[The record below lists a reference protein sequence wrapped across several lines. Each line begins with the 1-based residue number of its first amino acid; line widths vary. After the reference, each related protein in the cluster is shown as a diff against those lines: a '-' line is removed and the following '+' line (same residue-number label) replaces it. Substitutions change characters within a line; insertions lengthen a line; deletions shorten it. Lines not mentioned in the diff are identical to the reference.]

1 MNRKAFGASFL
12 LTLQWFCCQY
22 PLINYLATT
31 TEEPPTTTEEPATTT
46 IKPTPPPKPSQSGFD
61 AWSFVGG
68 ILITIGLSAIIYF
81 SIKYYRSRMNHE
93 AYERIDSQVV

>member
-1 MNRKAFGASFL
+1 MSSPINNLAY
-12 LTLQWFCCQY
+12 LQQFCCQY

-31 TEEPPTTTEEPATTT
+31 TEEPTTTTEKTT

-68 ILITIGLSAIIYF
+68 ILITVGLSAIIYF

>member
-1 MNRKAFGASFL
+1 MGITNPI
-12 LTLQWFCCQY
+12 TH
-22 PLINYLATT
+22 PTT
-31 TEEPPTTTEEPATTT
+31 TAKPTTTVEPPTTTEEPTTTTEEPTTTTEKTT
-46 IKPTPPPKPSQSGFD
+46 IKPTPPPTPSQSGFD

-68 ILITIGLSAIIYF
+68 ILITVGLSAIIYV